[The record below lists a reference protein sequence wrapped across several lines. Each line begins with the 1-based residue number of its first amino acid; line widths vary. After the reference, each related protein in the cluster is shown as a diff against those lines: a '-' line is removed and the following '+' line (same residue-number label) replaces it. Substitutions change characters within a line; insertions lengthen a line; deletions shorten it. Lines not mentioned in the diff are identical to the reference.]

1 EEWDHVKSGNSRT
14 VLVLG
19 EAGIGKTRLC
29 QRVLRLAALQ
39 GGRILQSRCHEIE
52 SRLPY
57 VPITDALA
65 DGFRRE
71 DLQALFPAWAAA
83 AAELLPQ
90 VAADDP
96 SGDPP
101 RSEKDAPRR
110 RMFEAIARILEYVS
124 AQAPAVLFIDD
135 YQWADDSTVALL
147 HYLARRLSGSRLLV
161 LLAVRTD
168 ELRNDSAVRVLIERA
183 TGDHLR
189 RVRLKEFDVL
199 TSVELVDWFVEHHG
213 IRLGPG
219 IKELIVAQ
227 SAGRPFFLLETLR
240 AIRAGELP
248 VS

>member
-1 EEWDHVKSGNSRT
+1 
-14 VLVLG
+14 
-19 EAGIGKTRLC
+19 
-29 QRVLRLAALQ
+29 
-39 GGRILQSRCHEIE
+39 
-52 SRLPY
+52 
-57 VPITDALA
+57 
-65 DGFRRE
+65 
-71 DLQALFPAWAAA
+71 
-83 AAELLPQ
+83 
-90 VAADDP
+90 
-96 SGDPP
+96 
-101 RSEKDAPRR
+101 
-110 RMFEAIARILEYVS
+110 
-124 AQAPAVLFIDD
+124 
-135 YQWADDSTVALL
+135 
-147 HYLARRLSGSRLLV
+147 GSRLLV

-248 VS
+248 VSGSGQHQGERPR

>member
-1 EEWDHVKSGNSRT
+1 
-14 VLVLG
+14 
-19 EAGIGKTRLC
+19 
-29 QRVLRLAALQ
+29 Q

-65 DGFRRE
+65 DGFRRG
-71 DLQALFPAWAAA
+71 DLQALFPAWAG

-110 RMFEAIARILEYVS
+110 RRLEAIARSLEYVS

-168 ELRNDSAVRVLIERA
+168 
-183 TGDHLR
+183 
-189 RVRLKEFDVL
+189 
-199 TSVELVDWFVEHHG
+199 
-213 IRLGPG
+213 
-219 IKELIVAQ
+219 
-227 SAGRPFFLLETLR
+227 
-240 AIRAGELP
+240 
-248 VS
+248 